1 MIKRKLDIL
10 LIALASILVIAVIAV
25 IVIKKLDGA
34 KNTVEFL
41 AQHRTID
48 VSEPSVKA
56 SSTLS
61 TEPPKAA
68 SEKEKP
74 KITEGVI
81 ETMADLRQAF
91 NLGVASGLGEVQDLS
106 AKATGGT
113 RVVEGTETENI
124 PFDTIYEYT
133 ANLFVGEEAIYQ
145 FGVDGQRAVTYEY
158 TYDSGNLLSKREVRS
173 SVLSEAVSQIILL
186 GTTEPEPAEAVVYA
200 PSPAAGQPPAE
211 SLPLVSVTE
220 ATVAEIPSVTETKDY
235 TTLEDYL
242 NENATE
248 PSEAEPSQN
257 TEPTQIE
264 EVTEPSQQVPLEGVT
279 NLGFQTP
286 GTNGATSTNFAIVQS
301 LLNRNGALSY
311 LSFSNNGNGTI
322 TVDGHTFAIE
332 SGPILKNT
340 TYYDGYACA
349 LITGLENAQF
359 TMNGLPCNGTSMGLM
374 AQRGI
379 VSTSMANG
387 LPYGTVVF
395 VEGYGLGVVGDCG
408 GFGPDTLDLCL
419 DAGECSQNL
428 SGVHTAHRNVYIIS
442 IP

>member
-25 IVIKKLDGA
+25 VVIKKLDGA

-61 TEPPKAA
+61 TEPQKVA
-68 SEKEKP
+68 SDEKKPEFTEGEKET
-74 KITEGVI
+74 IV
-81 ETMADLRQAF
+81 DLRQVF
-91 NLGVASGLGEVQDLS
+91 NLGVASGLGQVAEAP
-106 AKATGGT
+106 AKETVG
-113 RVVEGTETENI
+113 RRLVEGTETENI
-124 PFDTIYEYT
+124 PFDTVYEYT
-133 ANLFVGEEAIYQ
+133 PNLFVGEEAVYQ
-145 FGVDGQRAVTYEY
+145 YGVDGQRAVTYEY
-158 TYDSGNLLSKREVRS
+158 TYEGGNLLSKREVRS
-173 SVLSEAVSQIILL
+173 SVLTEAVSHIILL
-186 GTTEPEPAEAVVYA
+186 GTTEAEPAEGVLYA
-200 PSPAAGQPPAE
+200 PAPAAGQPPAE
-211 SLPLVSVTE
+211 TLPQASVTE
-220 ATVAEIPSVTETKDY
+220 ATVAEIPSATESKDY

-248 PSEAEPSQN
+248 PSEAEPSQS

-264 EVTEPSQQVPLEGVT
+264 EVTEASQQVPLEGVT

-286 GTNGATSTNFAIVQS
+286 GTSGATSKNFAIVQS
-301 LLNRNGALSY
+301 LLDRNGALTY
-311 LSFSNNGNGTI
+311 RNFSNNGNGTI
-322 TVDGHTFAIE
+322 TVDGITLAIE
-332 SGPILKNT
+332 SGPVLKNT